1 MNNLKVELNDEQ
13 LTTVLHT
20 ALLRAIGDKGKE
32 VLLESVVK
40 HLTTVRDSYG
50 NRHTS
55 PLQDAL
61 NLAADQFATQHFRE
75 LLAND
80 ERIVAVVKDLYEQA
94 YQKLLDEK
102 VKEQIGSAMTS
113 VLTKALTGEGMY

>member
-20 ALLRAIGDKGKE
+20 ALLQAVSDKGKE

-40 HLTTVRDSYG
+40 HLTTVRDGYG
-50 NRHTS
+50 NRRTS

-61 NLAADQFATQHFRE
+61 NLAADQFATQHFRA

-102 VKEQIGSAMTS
+102 VKEQVSNAMTS
-113 VLTKALTGEGMY
+113 TLIKALTGGGY

>member
-20 ALLRAIGDKGKE
+20 ALLQAVSDKGKE

-40 HLTTVRDSYG
+40 HLTTVRDGYG
-50 NRHTS
+50 NRRTS

-61 NLAADQFATQHFRE
+61 NLAADQFATQHFRA

-102 VKEQIGSAMTS
+102 VKEQVSNAMTS
-113 VLTKALTGEGMY
+113 TLIKALTGSGY

>member
-20 ALLRAIGDKGKE
+20 ALLQAVSDKGKE

-40 HLTTVRDSYG
+40 HLTTARESYG
-50 NRHTS
+50 NKYTS

-61 NLAADQFATQHFRE
+61 NLAANQFATSYFRD

-80 ERIVAVVKDLYEQA
+80 ERIVAVVKDLYEEA
-94 YQKLLDEK
+94 FKKLLDEK
-102 VKEQIGSAMTS
+102 VKERVADAMTNALS
-113 VLTKALTGEGMY
+113 KALTGERY

>member
-1 MNNLKVELNDEQ
+1 M
-13 LTTVLHT
+13 
-20 ALLRAIGDKGKE
+20 
-32 VLLESVVK
+32 ESVVK
-40 HLTTVRDSYG
+40 HLTTVRDGYG
-50 NRHTS
+50 NRRTS

-61 NLAADQFATQHFRE
+61 NLAADQFATQHFRA

-102 VKEQIGSAMTS
+102 VKEQVSNAMTS
-113 VLTKALTGEGMY
+113 TLIKALTGGGY

>member
-20 ALLRAIGDKGKE
+20 ALLQAVSDKGKE

-40 HLTTVRDSYG
+40 HLTTVRDGYG

-102 VKEQIGSAMTS
+102 VKEQVSNAMTS
-113 VLTKALTGEGMY
+113 TLIKALTGSGY